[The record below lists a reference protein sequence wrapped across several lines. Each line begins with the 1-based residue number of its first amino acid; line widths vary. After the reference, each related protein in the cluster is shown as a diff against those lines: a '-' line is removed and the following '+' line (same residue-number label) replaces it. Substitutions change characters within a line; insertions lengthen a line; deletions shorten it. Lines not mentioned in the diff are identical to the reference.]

1 MKTKTILISL
11 IASVMTLS
19 SCTDSTATQPAS
31 PADSSANPALECILT
46 RTSVRQYAPD
56 RTISRDTVETLLR
69 AAMSAPTAVNKQ
81 PWAFIAIDSRED
93 LDSLAAV
100 LPYAR
105 MLTKAPLAIVTCGDM
120 SKVIDSETPEQGF
133 WIQDVSAATENLL
146 LAAHAL
152 GLGAVWT
159 GVYPDSGRVK
169 AVQQRLGLP
178 DTIIPLAVVP
188 IGYPTG
194 PQTPKDKWNPDNIR
208 FNRW

>member
-1 MKTKTILISL
+1 
-11 IASVMTLS
+11 MTLT
-19 SCTDSTATQPAS
+19 SCSKSTSDGAAQAASDSNA
-31 PADSSANPALECILT
+31 ALECILT

-81 PWAFIAIDSRED
+81 PWAFVAIDDRAE
-93 LDSLAAV
+93 LDSLTSV

-105 MLTKAPLAIVTCGDM
+105 MLSQAPLAIVVCGDL
-120 SKVIDSETPEQGF
+120 SKAIESENADGGF

-159 GVYPDSGRVK
+159 GVYPDSERVNG
-169 AVQQRLGLP
+169 VREHLGMP
-178 DTIIPLAVVP
+178 DNIIPLAVVP

-194 PQTPKDKWNPDNIR
+194 PQTPKDKWKPENIH

>member
-1 MKTKTILISL
+1 MKTATLSAAL
-11 IASVMTLS
+11 IASVMTLTSCS
-19 SCTDSTATQPAS
+19 SSTTDNAAQT
-31 PADSSANPALECILT
+31 SSENNPALECILT

-81 PWAFIAIDSRED
+81 PWAFVAIDDRAE
-93 LDSLAAV
+93 LDSLTAV

-105 MLTKAPLAIVTCGDM
+105 MLSQAPLAIVVCGDL
-120 SKVIDSETPEQGF
+120 SKSIDGENADRGF

-159 GVYPDSGRVK
+159 GVYSDAERVNG
-169 AVQQRLGLP
+169 VREHLGMP
-178 DTIIPLAVVP
+178 ENIIPLAVVP
-188 IGYPTG
+188 VGYPTG
-194 PQTPKDKWNPDNIR
+194 PQEPKDKWKPENVH